1 MFGIISAAAGAASL
15 PLSMVA
21 APTSAVATSTSVVG
35 VAQSC
40 VSHQSGD
47 QSKREESSEPDL
59 ANDPRLAKFTLSA
72 HDDSGSSV
80 MNEIH
85 DMQVVLQNKK
95 VCTMILSVVPAAT
108 RYPLALS
115 RLCRSRESPFS
126 RRTPVFWLLSQLPNR
141 WQAHGTCEHHSTRS
155 SGA

>member
-35 VAQSC
+35 VAQRC
-40 VSHQSGD
+40 VSQQSGD

-85 DMQVVLQNKK
+85 DMQVVLRNKK
-95 VCTMILSVVPAAT
+95 VCTMTLSV
-108 RYPLALS
+108 
-115 RLCRSRESPFS
+115 
-126 RRTPVFWLLSQLPNR
+126 
-141 WQAHGTCEHHSTRS
+141 
-155 SGA
+155 